1 MKKTEETAAEREWA
15 TALGRGEDAAWKRV
29 WENVIVP
36 ETRLPK
42 SRDLMNRYSITDGD
56 LMGMLFDEMVGRG
69 KISLYRGEGSLAG
82 WLRKY
87 VRGFITAANP
97 AKHGEVSISTARPGD
112 EEEKDLDIPT
122 KDIAGDMREIWN
134 ITHKCFVK
142 LWNEDPER
150 AYVHLLKTRFFFTSE
165 EVKDFLDMSST
176 ANVDQI
182 FSRNIKFMRAAW
194 PKEK

>member
-1 MKKTEETAAEREWA
+1 MAMAAIDDKEWA
-15 TALGRGEDAAWKRV
+15 GMLERGEDAAWKRV

-36 ETRLPK
+36 ETHVPK
-42 SRDLMNRYSITDGD
+42 SRDLMIRYSITDGD

-69 KISLYRGEGSLAG
+69 KLSLYRGEGSLSG

-97 AKHGEVSISTARPGD
+97 AKHGEISISAPTPDD
-112 EEEKDLDIPT
+112 EEEKDIEIPT
-122 KDIAGDMREIWN
+122 QDRAAYMREIWN

-150 AYVHLLKTRFFFTSE
+150 AYVHLLKTRFFFSSA
-165 EVKDFLDMSST
+165 EVRDFLDISSS

-194 PKEK
+194 PKDM